1 MAMVLVIVAGIL
13 ITFSFLL
20 SQGDTNN
27 ALAGNMGIIGIVVFI
42 VGALLHMRN
51 RRNETLDAMRGRGN
65 DKDTRNG

>member
-51 RRNETLDAMRGRGN
+51 RRNEQLEAMRGRK
-65 DKDTRNG
+65 KDE